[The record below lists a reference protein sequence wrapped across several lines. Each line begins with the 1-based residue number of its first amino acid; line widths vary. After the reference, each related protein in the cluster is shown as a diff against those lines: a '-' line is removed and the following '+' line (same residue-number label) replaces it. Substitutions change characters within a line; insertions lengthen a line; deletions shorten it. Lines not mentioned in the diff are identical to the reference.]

1 MKSTNVL
8 VMGAGAVGTAVGGFL
23 ARDGHRVTLVGRDPH
38 MAAIRERGLRIEGI
52 WGEHSV
58 GGLRTFTGIGE
69 VPRER
74 FDLVLITTK
83 SYDTGDAA
91 KRVLPLLSED
101 SLVIS
106 LQNGLG
112 NVETISAAVGPHRAV
127 GGRLIFGI
135 EIPEPGVARIT
146 VYADKVMLGSPSH
159 QVDLA
164 RLESIAAAFTRA
176 GIPTE
181 ATLTID
187 QFIWGKVL
195 YNCSLNPLSALLE
208 VNYGELIEHQETR
221 RIMTVVIEEIFAVA
235 AAKRVSLAWHSPPE
249 YQKVLF
255 GRLIPDTYAHHAS
268 MLQDVRRG
276 KRTEIDALNGA
287 IAGLGREAGVP
298 TPVNLVLTDLVK
310 VKEGTVAVRR
320 ASRQGEDGRER

>member
-1 MKSTNVL
+1 MNVL

-38 MAAIRERGLRIEGI
+38 MAAIRKRGLRIEGI
-52 WGEHSV
+52 WGRHSI
-58 GGLRTFTGIGE
+58 GGLRAFTGIGE

-74 FDLVLITTK
+74 FDLVLVTTK

-91 KRVLPLLSED
+91 RQVLPLLSED

-112 NVETISAAVGPHRAV
+112 NVETISAVVGPHRAV

-135 EIPEPGVARIT
+135 EIPEPGAARIT

-159 QVDLA
+159 QVDPA
-164 RLESIAAAFTRA
+164 RLEGIAAVFTRA

-181 ATLTID
+181 ATLMID

-208 VNYGELIEHQETR
+208 VNYGELLEHQETR

-235 AAKRVSLAWHSPPE
+235 AAKGVPLAWHSPTE
-249 YQKVLF
+249 YREVLF

-276 KRTEIDALNGA
+276 KKTEIDALNGA
-287 IAGLGREAGVP
+287 IAGLGREAGVA
-298 TPVNLVLTDLVK
+298 TPANQMLTDLIK
-310 VKEGTVAVRR
+310 VKEGTAAVRR
-320 ASRQGEDGRER
+320 AAGA